1 MLNIRLERGF
11 DHAWQ
16 WDLNHRLILDGCNS
30 GIEVHFSSCYSEK
43 ALVTE
48 TYADGELVFANVPN
62 IMLTKAADIS
72 VFVYID
78 DQVAHSALISVFERP
93 KPEDY
98 IYTETEVKSLEAL
111 ERRLDAL
118 EKSALPGGGGLA
130 ITDDG
135 KGHIKISS
143 GGTSTIVDDGAGHIT
158 FT

>member
-16 WDLNHRLILDGCNS
+16 WDLNHRLILNGVEP
-30 GIEVHFSSCYSEK
+30 GVEVHFSNCHSEK

-62 IMLTKAADIS
+62 IMFTEAADIS
-72 VFVYID
+72 VFVNIGE
-78 DQVAHSALISVFERP
+78 QVTDAVLISVFERP
-93 KPEDY
+93 KPEEY
-98 IYTETEVKSLEAL
+98 VYTETEVKSLEAL
-111 ERRLDAL
+111 ERRIDEL
-118 EKSALPGGGGLA
+118 EKSTLPGGGGLT

>member
-1 MLNIRLERGF
+1 MLRLESGF

-16 WDLNHRLILDGCNS
+16 WDLNHRFILDGVDADT
-30 GIEVHFSSCYSEK
+30 EVHFSNCYFEK

-48 TYADGELVFANVPN
+48 AYADGEMVFANVPN

-98 IYTETEVKSLEAL
+98 VYTETEVKSFDSL
-111 ERRLDAL
+111 ERRLDEL
-118 EKSALPGGGGLA
+118 EKSALPGGGGLT

-135 KGHIKISS
+135 VGHITISS
-143 GGTSTIVDDGAGHIT
+143 GGTSAIVDDGAGHIT